1 MKKQKDFKQRLSDL
15 NEHATLLSEAC
26 ERFFNQHK
34 TNEVRNIASR
44 LRTLVCIGRSGGDNL
59 FIDLT
64 RNSPVKIW
72 ALKSYAMII
81 LQEIDPVTGVV
92 VQDARKRKLFDKIEE
107 ETLPILTTRNDYSP
121 WLEEVLL
128 EEWLESGI
136 LLDWEVPNDLGQTPI
151 IETLSPRKLIKAY
164 ADTEGS
170 HSDNSYAKVF
180 GSSVEILKESYIF
193 NDKPMTMP
201 VVYNYLYQIG
211 NEVAKVAL
219 SFCERNQ

>member
-44 LRTLVCIGRSGGDNL
+44 LRTLVCFGRGDNL
-59 FIDLT
+59 LIDLT
-64 RNSPVKIW
+64 RNNPLKIW
-72 ALKSYAMII
+72 ALKSHIMII

-92 VQDARKRKLFDKIEE
+92 VQDVRKRKLFDKIEE

-170 HSDNSYAKVF
+170 HSDNSYAKEF

>member
-1 MKKQKDFKQRLSDL
+1 MGL
-15 NEHATLLSEAC
+15 
-26 ERFFNQHK
+26 RFH
-34 TNEVRNIASR
+34 R
-44 LRTLVCIGRSGGDNL
+44 RS
-59 FIDLT
+59 
-64 RNSPVKIW
+64 
-72 ALKSYAMII
+72 
-81 LQEIDPVTGVV
+81 
-92 VQDARKRKLFDKIEE
+92 
-107 ETLPILTTRNDYSP
+107 LPILSTRSDYSP

-136 LLDWEVPNDLGQTPI
+136 LLDWEVPNDLGQTPK

-170 HSDNSYAKVF
+170 HSDNSYAKEF

-219 SFCERNQ
+219 GFCERNQ